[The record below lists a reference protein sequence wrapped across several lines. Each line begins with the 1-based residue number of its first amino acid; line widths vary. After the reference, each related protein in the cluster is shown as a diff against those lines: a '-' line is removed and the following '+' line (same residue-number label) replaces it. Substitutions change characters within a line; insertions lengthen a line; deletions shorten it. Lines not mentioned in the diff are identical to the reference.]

1 MRGVNLVVVVGTAGK
16 DAETRY
22 TGSGSAVTNFTLAV
36 NEYWTDKTTKE
47 KQERTEWVRCVA
59 FGKLG
64 EIVGQFLKKG
74 GKVYA
79 QGKMVTRSWD
89 KDGQKHYTTEVHV
102 DQFQLL
108 DSRGEAAGP
117 THRGGDED
125 YRGHNGSNQPNPTYT
140 PAAGGGGGDFDDS
153 IPFNR
158 RTSNYAT

>member
-36 NEYWTDKTTKE
+36 NEYWKDKNSGE
-47 KQERTEWVRCVA
+47 RQERTEWVRCVA

-64 EIVGQFLKKG
+64 EIVGQYLKKG

-79 QGKMVTRSWD
+79 QGKMITRSYD

-102 DQFQLL
+102 DQFQML
-108 DSRGEAAGP
+108 DSRGESAGP
-117 THRGGDED
+117 THKGD
-125 YRGHNGSNQPNPTYT
+125 NSGSDE
-140 PAAGGGGGDFDDS
+140 PAPASSGGGGGGDFIDD
-153 IPFNR
+153 IPFSK
-158 RTSNYAT
+158 RTSNYSF

>member
-36 NEYWTDKTTKE
+36 NEYWTDKSTG
-47 KQERTEWVRCVA
+47 QRNERTEWVRCVA

-64 EIVGQFLKKG
+64 EIVGQYLKKG

-79 QGKMVTRSWD
+79 QGKMVTRQWE

-102 DQFQLL
+102 AQFQML
-108 DSRGEAAGP
+108 DSRGDAAGP
-117 THRGGDED
+117 THRGDSNGFDE
-125 YRGHNGSNQPNPTYT
+125 
-140 PAAGGGGGDFDDS
+140 PAASTTGGGGGGFDDDS
-153 IPFNR
+153 IPFSR
-158 RTSNYAT
+158 RPSNYAT

>member
-1 MRGVNLVVVVGTAGK
+1 MRGVNLVVVVGTCGK
-16 DAETRY
+16 DPDTRY
-22 TGSGSAVTNFTLAV
+22 TAGGSAVTNFSLAV
-36 NEYWTDKTTKE
+36 NEYWTDKTSGQ

-79 QGKMVTRSWD
+79 QGKMVTRSYD

-108 DSRGEAAGP
+108 DSRGDAAGP
-117 THRGGDED
+117 THKGDS
-125 YRGHNGSNQPNPTYT
+125 NGFDEPA
-140 PAAGGGGGDFDDS
+140 PAASSGGGGGGDFSDD
-153 IPFNR
+153 IPFSR
-158 RTSNYAT
+158 RTSNYST

>member
-22 TGSGSAVTNFTLAV
+22 TAGGSAVTNFTLAV
-36 NEYWTDKTTKE
+36 NEYWADKTSGQ

-102 DQFQLL
+102 DQFQML
-108 DSRGEAAGP
+108 DSRGNAAGP
-117 THRGGDED
+117 THKGDS
-125 YRGHNGSNQPNPTYT
+125 NGFDEPA
-140 PAAGGGGGDFDDS
+140 PAASSGGGGGGDFDDS

>member
-22 TGSGSAVTNFTLAV
+22 TAGGSAVTNFTLAV
-36 NEYWTDKTTKE
+36 NEYWADKTSGQ

-102 DQFQLL
+102 DQFQML
-108 DSRGEAAGP
+108 DSRGNAAGP
-117 THRGGDED
+117 THKGDS
-125 YRGHNGSNQPNPTYT
+125 NGFDEPA
-140 PAAGGGGGDFDDS
+140 PAASSGGGGGGDFSDD
-153 IPFNR
+153 IPFSR
-158 RTSNYAT
+158 RTSNYSF